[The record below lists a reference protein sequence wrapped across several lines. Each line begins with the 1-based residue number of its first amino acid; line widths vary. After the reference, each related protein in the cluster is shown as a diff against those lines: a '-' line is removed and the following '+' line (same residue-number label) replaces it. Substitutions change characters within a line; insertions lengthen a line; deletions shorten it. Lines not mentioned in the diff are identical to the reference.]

1 MICWS
6 AELTELLRYP
16 VSAFEIFCGHDYS
29 EAEAETTLLLPSG
42 LVVRDSH
49 RMKKTF
55 IHSKIIFC
63 NYIKQLL
70 NHFQISTQKVL
81 WNCNSAPILEAAF
94 VALSESAS
102 VPWRKLTFLELL

>member
-16 VSAFEIFCGHDYS
+16 VSAFEIFCGHDYC

-49 RMKKTF
+49 RMKKN
-55 IHSKIIFC
+55 IHSF
-63 NYIKQLL
+63 
-70 NHFQISTQKVL
+70 
-81 WNCNSAPILEAAF
+81 
-94 VALSESAS
+94 
-102 VPWRKLTFLELL
+102 